1 MEKLICSTCHNEM
14 YIALDEWGSTP
25 WHLHC
30 DNCHINIGMKNIN
43 DVEKYIEKNTT
54 QYIKD

>member
-1 MEKLICSTCHNEM
+1 MEKLICPTCHNEM

-43 DVEKYIEKNTT
+43 DVEKYIERRVENET
-54 QYIKD
+54 